1 MKDDDNKDENDPE
14 DDDLLDDDF
23 EDDDDDDDDE
33 IGVTDV
39 IIEDSG
45 LCGYEAYP
53 YGDKGGMGRVW
64 S

>member
-1 MKDDDNKDENDPE
+1 MI
-14 DDDLLDDDF
+14 LDDDF

-45 LCGYEAYP
+45 YGYEAYP
-53 YGDKGGMGRVW
+53 YGDKGGGGRVW